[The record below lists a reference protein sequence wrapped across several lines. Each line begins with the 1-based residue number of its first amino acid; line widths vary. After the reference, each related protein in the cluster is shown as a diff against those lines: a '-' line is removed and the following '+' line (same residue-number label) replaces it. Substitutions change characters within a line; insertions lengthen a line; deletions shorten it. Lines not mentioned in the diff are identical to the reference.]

1 MGHVLLPGHAAA
13 DADHLPRVAALGV
26 GQGPHVAEHP
36 VLGVFP
42 DGAGVH
48 QHQVGPLLG
57 VGEGIAH
64 PGQVAPEALGV
75 GLVLL
80 AAVGVHEGQLLAGG
94 LVQQGMDLVTQGQL
108 AGDLRRGNG
117 RGLSHNGFLPW
128 KK

>member
-1 MGHVLLPGHAAA
+1 MVWDRAPTLPNTRCSACSRMA
-13 DADHLPRVAALGV
+13 
-26 GQGPHVAEHP
+26 Q
-36 VLGVFP
+36 VFTSTRSAP
-42 DGAGVH
+42 SSV
-48 QHQVGPLLG
+48 

-128 KK
+128 KKIKNSIEIQSIDYHNWG